1 MGTAE
6 WLLVIVIIIVAAAV
20 FTLVFRRRRR
30 RTRPPS
36 IGPEA
41 MPLSA
46 DIQSTGKQSVREGR
60 TEPPSANRDDVPA
73 SVDIQSPGEQILR
86 EDQGKPP
93 AGDPEDVR
101 PSADIQSSGKQLLAE
116 RETTSHPID
125 PENLLSSSDVRPAGE
140 QQRFTHPTPEA
151 IDAVTRQNTF
161 FDRFRRFFRRT
172 KSGKPSIPK
181 QIDLPQDK
189 SGSTARLLWIIPLGL
204 VGCHRYYLARY
215 FTAALYTIV
224 FSFVLF
230 AWIVG
235 LPMPEFAIAVVGGL
249 LLLAWLVDGFLLG
262 RLLKNQNQ
270 VQWRRWFARQSD
282 RWTDITGT
290 VRDIS
295 RSVIKTGRNEKAEKQ
310 QLNFRIEETDA
321 EGNVTKMVEAELIG
335 QWITGNLR
343 NGDSVKIRGK
353 MSRENI
359 LRALEVENKT
369 TDSRVTVWL

>member
-1 MGTAE
+1 MGTPE
-6 WLLVIVIIIVAAAV
+6 WLLLVVIIIITAAIL
-20 FTLVFRRRRR
+20 TPVFRRRRR
-30 RTRPPS
+30 RTRPPT
-36 IGPEA
+36 IGPEGL
-41 MPLSA
+41 PLSA
-46 DIQSTGKQSVREGR
+46 G
-60 TEPPSANRDDVPA
+60 
-73 SVDIQSPGEQILR
+73 IQSPGKQMLPEGQT
-86 EDQGKPP
+86 EPP
-93 AGDPEDVR
+93 PIDPEDV
-101 PSADIQSSGKQLLAE
+101 PLSTAIQSPEKQLLPE
-116 RETTSHPID
+116 RDTTSRPAN
-125 PENLLSSSDVRPAGE
+125 PENLLSSSDVRPADAR
-140 QQRFTHPTPEA
+140 QWSQRQSA
-151 IDAVTRQNTF
+151 GSIQGVTTENTF
-161 FDRFRRFFRRT
+161 FDRFRRFFRRS

-204 VGCHRYYLARY
+204 LGCHRYYLARY
-215 FTAALYTIV
+215 FTAVLYTVV
-224 FSFVLF
+224 FVFLLF

-235 LPMPEFAIAVVGGL
+235 LPMPEFALMVLGVL
-249 LLLAWLVDGFLLG
+249 LLLAWLVDGFLLN
-262 RLLKNQNQ
+262 RLLENQHQ

-282 RWTDITGT
+282 RWTDSAGT

-295 RSVIKTGRNEKAEKQ
+295 RSVIKTGRSEKTEKQ

-321 EGNVTKMVEAELIG
+321 EGNVAKVVEVELIG

>member
-1 MGTAE
+1 M
-6 WLLVIVIIIVAAAV
+6 
-20 FTLVFRRRRR
+20 
-30 RTRPPS
+30 
-36 IGPEA
+36 
-41 MPLSA
+41 
-46 DIQSTGKQSVREGR
+46 
-60 TEPPSANRDDVPA
+60 
-73 SVDIQSPGEQILR
+73 QSPE
-86 EDQGKPP
+86 
-93 AGDPEDVR
+93 
-101 PSADIQSSGKQLLAE
+101 KQLLPE
-116 RETTSHPID
+116 RATTSRPTN

-140 QQRFTHPTPEA
+140 RQWSERQTLGS
-151 IDAVTRQNTF
+151 IQDVTTKDTF
-161 FDRFRRFFRRT
+161 FDRFRGFFKRS
-172 KSGKPSIPK
+172 KSGRPAIPK

-204 VGCHRYYLARY
+204 FGCHRYYLARY
-215 FTAALYTIV
+215 FTAVLYTVV
-224 FSFVLF
+224 FVFLLF

-235 LPMPEFAIAVVGGL
+235 LPMPEFALMVLGVL
-249 LLLAWLVDGFLLG
+249 LLLAWLVDGFLLN

-282 RWTDITGT
+282 RWTESAGT

-295 RSVIKTGRNEKAEKQ
+295 RSVIKTGRSEKTEKQ

-321 EGNVTKMVEAELIG
+321 EGNVAKVVEVELIG

>member
-1 MGTAE
+1 MGAAE
-6 WLLVIVIIIVAAAV
+6 WLLLILIIIVAAAV

-30 RTRPPS
+30 RTTPPS
-36 IGPEA
+36 TAPEDLH
-41 MPLSA
+41 LSA
-46 DIQSTGKQSVREGR
+46 DTQSSGKQL
-60 TEPPSANRDDVPA
+60 
-73 SVDIQSPGEQILR
+73 PGEGQT
-86 EDQGKPP
+86 KPP
-93 AGDPEDVR
+93 PTDPEDVF
-101 PSADIQSSGKQLLAE
+101 PSADIQSPGKQLPREGQSEPPPIGPEDVPPSADIQSPEKQLLPE
-116 RETTSHPID
+116 RETPSRPTNT
-125 PENLLSSSDVRPAGE
+125 ENLLSSSDVRPAGARQWSE
-140 QQRFTHPTPEA
+140 RQAPGSIQ
-151 IDAVTRQNTF
+151 DVTTENTF
-161 FDRFRRFFRRT
+161 FDRFRRFFRRSR
-172 KSGKPSIPK
+172 SGKPSIPK

-204 VGCHRYYLARY
+204 FGCHRYYLARY
-215 FTAALYTIV
+215 FTAVLYTIV
-224 FSFVLF
+224 FVFLLF

-235 LPMPEFAIAVVGGL
+235 LPMPEFALMVLGAL
-249 LLLAWLVDGFLLG
+249 LLLAWLVDGFVLN

-282 RWTDITGT
+282 RWTDSAGT

-295 RSVIKTGRNEKAEKQ
+295 RSVIKTGRSEKTEKQ

-321 EGNVTKMVEAELIG
+321 EGNVAKVVEVELIG